1 MHLNRLVRLET
12 PLNEAAL
19 QVARLS
25 GREAVSETFASR
37 SNVSSAGGVSL
48 DALLG
53 EEVCVRLLLADG
65 GLRSWHGH
73 VTAALY
79 LGTDGGLAG
88 YRLVVEPWLAF
99 LGQRRNCQVFQD
111 KAVPAILEAL
121 FADYPEANWRIEA
134 ISPSRPARCV
144 FSIVKRI
151 CTSSGA

>member
-1 MHLNRLVRLET
+1 M
-12 PLNEAAL
+12 
-19 QVARLS
+19 
-25 GREAVSETFASR
+25 
-37 SNVSSAGGVSL
+37 SSAGGVSL

-111 KAVPAILEAL
+111 KAVPAILEARCL
-121 FADYPEANWRIEA
+121 PTILKRTGGSRA